1 MRQYLQKLE
10 AYSRDRKRLSELEMQ
25 IVVLRALG
33 ETLHALKHP
42 SLMHTVAPL
51 LPAFERGVEV
61 CMRPK
66 ACSGYACPLD
76 TATGSMASA
85 AQQELHMLGHVTVS
99 MQPSREASSDDWAHR
114 AGLA

>member
-33 ETLHALKHP
+33 ETLHALGHP
-42 SLMHTVAPL
+42 SSMHPVAPL
-51 LPAFERGVEV
+51 LPASVWR
-61 CMRPK
+61 
-66 ACSGYACPLD
+66 SGCAPRH
-76 TATGSMASA
+76 A
-85 AQQELHMLGHVTVS
+85 AAAPARWTQELHMLGHVTVS
-99 MQPSREASSDDWAHR
+99 MQPSREASSDDWAHS